1 MIHFTFLLDK
11 FGTTT
16 QNTLHSFIMAST
28 LSTHLSEVFCL
39 LLLLILVLLLLFFFP
54 NLVFIIIII
63 IIIITIITI
72 ITIVA
77 KFGLLFQS
85 KCQSETMIKMKT
97 IGL

>member
-1 MIHFTFLLDK
+1 MDK

-16 QNTLHSFIMAST
+16 QNILHSFMMAST
-28 LSTHLSEVFCL
+28 LSTHLGEVFCL

-63 IIIITIITI
+63 IIII
-72 ITIVA
+72 ITIVMA

-97 IGL
+97 IGP

>member
-1 MIHFTFLLDK
+1 MIHFTFLWDK
-11 FGTTT
+11 FETTK
-16 QNTLHSFIMAST
+16 QNILHSFIMAST
-28 LSTHLSEVFCL
+28 LSTHLGEVFCL

-63 IIIITIITI
+63 IIII

-77 KFGLLFQS
+77 KFGLLFQC

>member
-11 FGTTT
+11 FETTT
-16 QNTLHSFIMAST
+16 QNILHSFIMAST
-28 LSTHLSEVFCL
+28 LSTHLGEVFCL

-54 NLVFIIIII
+54 NLVFIIII
-63 IIIITIITI
+63 
-72 ITIVA
+72 TIVA

-97 IGL
+97 IGP

>member
-1 MIHFTFLLDK
+1 MIRFTFLWDK
-11 FGTTT
+11 FETTK
-16 QNTLHSFIMAST
+16 QNILHSFILAST
-28 LSTHLSEVFCL
+28 LSTHLGEVFCL

-63 IIIITIITI
+63 IIIIINITI
-72 ITIVA
+72 AA
-77 KFGLLFQS
+77 KFGLLFQC

>member
-11 FGTTT
+11 FVTTT
-16 QNTLHSFIMAST
+16 QNILHSFIMAST
-28 LSTHLSEVFCL
+28 LSTHLGEVFCL

-54 NLVFIIIII
+54 NLLFIIIII
-63 IIIITIITI
+63 II

-77 KFGLLFQS
+77 KFGLLFLS

-97 IGL
+97 IGP

>member
-1 MIHFTFLLDK
+1 MV
-11 FGTTT
+11 
-16 QNTLHSFIMAST
+16 ST
-28 LSTHLSEVFCL
+28 LYTHLGEVFCL

-63 IIIITIITI
+63 IIII
-72 ITIVA
+72 ITIVT

-97 IGL
+97 IGP

>member
-1 MIHFTFLLDK
+1 
-11 FGTTT
+11 
-16 QNTLHSFIMAST
+16 MAST
-28 LSTHLSEVFCL
+28 LYTHLGEVFCL

-63 IIIITIITI
+63 II
-72 ITIVA
+72 TIVA

-97 IGL
+97 IGP

>member
-16 QNTLHSFIMAST
+16 QNILHSFIMAST
-28 LSTHLSEVFCL
+28 LSTHLGEVFCL

-63 IIIITIITI
+63 III
-72 ITIVA
+72 TIVA
-77 KFGLLFQS
+77 KFGLLFLS

-97 IGL
+97 IGP

>member
-1 MIHFTFLLDK
+1 
-11 FGTTT
+11 
-16 QNTLHSFIMAST
+16 MAST
-28 LSTHLSEVFCL
+28 LSTHLGEVFCL

-63 IIIITIITI
+63 III
-72 ITIVA
+72 TIVT

-97 IGL
+97 IGP

>member
-11 FGTTT
+11 FGITT
-16 QNTLHSFIMAST
+16 QNILYSFIMAST
-28 LSTHLSEVFCL
+28 ISTHLGEVFCLL

-63 IIIITIITI
+63 I
-72 ITIVA
+72 TIVA
-77 KFGLLFQS
+77 KFVLLFQS

-97 IGL
+97 IGP

>member
-16 QNTLHSFIMAST
+16 QNILHSFIMAST
-28 LSTHLSEVFCL
+28 LSTHLGEVFCL

-54 NLVFIIIII
+54 NLVLIIIIII
-63 IIIITIITI
+63 IIIITIA
-72 ITIVA
+72 A
-77 KFGLLFQS
+77 KFGLLFQC

>member
-1 MIHFTFLLDK
+1 MIYFTFLLDK

-16 QNTLHSFIMAST
+16 QNILHSFIMAST
-28 LSTHLSEVFCL
+28 LSTHLGEVFCL

-63 IIIITIITI
+63 IIIIITI
-72 ITIVA
+72 AA
-77 KFGLLFQS
+77 KFGLLFQC

>member
-1 MIHFTFLLDK
+1 MIHFTFLQDK

-16 QNTLHSFIMAST
+16 QNILHNFIMAST
-28 LSTHLSEVFCL
+28 LSTHLGEVFCL

-63 IIIITIITI
+63 IIII

-77 KFGLLFQS
+77 KFGLLFQC
-85 KCQSETMIKMKT
+85 KCQSETMIKTKT